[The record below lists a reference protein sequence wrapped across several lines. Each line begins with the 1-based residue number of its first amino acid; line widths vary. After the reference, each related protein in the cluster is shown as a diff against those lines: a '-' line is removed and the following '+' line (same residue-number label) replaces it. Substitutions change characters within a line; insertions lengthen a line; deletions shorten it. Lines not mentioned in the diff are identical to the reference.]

1 MEGRRFRRGRVFV
14 TQNCTLKCRCRKN
27 GVPRCAPL
35 CKTKRKVPVCGPD
48 ERLAEIL
55 DLFAGGRCT
64 CETKTC
70 ISTASKW
77 ASEVSRSQNLAKQT
91 QHFKAAYC
99 NIVAHNILHTFGH
112 PEAISCKRLDGE
124 TGRPGVCNMLCATQL
139 QYAALNCCVLFA
151 KPQRNRNQVQLIVSV
166 YLPRLR
172 SSRAL

>member
-77 ASEVSRSQNLAKQT
+77 ASEVSRSQNPAKQT

-112 PEAISCKRLDGE
+112 LKQYVARGWMVKQDGQACA
-124 TGRPGVCNMLCATQL
+124 TCCVQQCCNML
-139 QYAALNCCVLFA
+139 
-151 KPQRNRNQVQLIVSV
+151 R
-166 YLPRLR
+166 
-172 SSRAL
+172 